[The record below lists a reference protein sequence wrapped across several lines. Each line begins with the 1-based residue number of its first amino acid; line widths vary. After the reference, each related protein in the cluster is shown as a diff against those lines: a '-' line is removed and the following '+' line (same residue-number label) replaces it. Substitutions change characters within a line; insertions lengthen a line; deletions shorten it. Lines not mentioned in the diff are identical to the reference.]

1 MAQSLHRLARV
12 LGQSSASEPPAARDQ
27 SLETWIRDELIGR
40 TISPRGGGLRVGG
53 LDFLIA
59 HDMRFIAWENE
70 VANDGA
76 PAGVRRWVGRRVC
89 LSCDSCLL

>member
-70 VANDGA
+70 VTNDGGA
-76 PAGVRRWVGRRVC
+76 GRRQALGGSSG
-89 LSCDSCLL
+89 LSFIR